1 MGLGQTISDDNNH
14 SSGVNLHGSGIN
26 GGPVSFFNQLAKM
39 NNAYTP
45 DEDIDSLVDKNFD
58 DQNNMQD

>member
-1 MGLGQTISDDNNH
+1 
-14 SSGVNLHGSGIN
+14 
-26 GGPVSFFNQLAKM
+26 M